1 MVHVSISEPGS
12 SVPFPFDLEK
22 TFEERPWGYWRVVEQ
37 GEGYKV
43 KKISVLPHHRLSYQT
58 HSHRSEHW
66 VVVQGI
72 ATCVVEG
79 ETVVVRA
86 GESVDVGVQHA
97 HRIANEHDTE
107 LVIIEV
113 QRGPYLGEDDIVR
126 LQDDYGRD
134 GLVGSASGA
143 SARA

>member
-1 MVHVSISEPGS
+1 VNSHELGS
-12 SVPFPFDLEK
+12 QHFPTLLESLY
-22 TFEERPWGYWRVVEQ
+22 EERPWGSWRVIEQ

-43 KKISVLPHHRLSYQT
+43 KRIAVHPHHRLSYQT
-58 HSHRSEHW
+58 HNHRSEHW
-66 VVVQGI
+66 VVVRGI

-86 GESVDVGVQHA
+86 GESVDVGVHHA

-126 LQDDYGRD
+126 LQDDYGRQMA
-134 GLVGSASGA
+134 GVQSS
-143 SARA
+143 